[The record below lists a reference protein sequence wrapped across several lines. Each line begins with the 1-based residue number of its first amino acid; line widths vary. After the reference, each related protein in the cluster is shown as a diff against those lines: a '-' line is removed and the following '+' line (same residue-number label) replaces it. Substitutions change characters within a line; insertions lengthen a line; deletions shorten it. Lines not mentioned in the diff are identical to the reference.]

1 MKIAFSKS
9 ILSVVLALVLLT
21 SSALQAKNSYIP
33 IHYSIYSVQNILSIR
48 LTIENV
54 PSQIVTV
61 RIYSEGGTL
70 IHDEKITKTGVSVKM
85 YDMTL
90 LGAGI
95 YKVELSAKGFKSVE
109 MIKVGLPQ
117 SRNILVGKINV
128 DYNSEIEKNATQ
140 SSNNILVVFSE
151 NDLYEFIEENASRE
165 Q

>member
-1 MKIAFSKS
+1 
-9 ILSVVLALVLLT
+9 
-21 SSALQAKNSYIP
+21 
-33 IHYSIYSVQNILSIR
+33 
-48 LTIENV
+48 
-54 PSQIVTV
+54 
-61 RIYSEGGTL
+61 
-70 IHDEKITKTGVSVKM
+70 M

-117 SRNILVGKINV
+117 SRNILVGKINI

-151 NDLYEFIEENASRE
+151 NDLYEFIEENASRG